1 MQVWVFNHSQ
11 VVKPHLKNDNINTND
26 YVTGEVIKT
35 QKLIIQRPI
44 RELQNSLIKPSQ
56 EGGFYGSRS
65 ESGDLIIGG

>member
-1 MQVWVFNHSQ
+1 MQVWVFNHPQ
-11 VVKPHLKNDNINTND
+11 VVNSHLKNDNINTND

-44 RELQNSLIKPSQ
+44 RELQNSLIKPSP